1 MNAPLLQVEELSVRF
16 PDRRRRM
23 QEPGSL
29 AAVDAVSFSLAAG
42 ETLGL
47 VGESG
52 SGKSTLVRAILR
64 LLPVDSGR
72 VLWRGEDLLAL
83 DRQSMRRRR
92 REMQIVF
99 QDPLASL
106 DPRMTVR
113 EILAE
118 PLRIFE
124 PGLDRG
130 ERERRIAAGLERV
143 GLAADMVARFP
154 HEFSGGQCQRI
165 AIARAVMLAPKMLIC
180 DEAVS
185 SLDVSIQGQI
195 VNLLADLQRELGMAM
210 IFISHNLSVIRHI
223 SHRVAVLYAG
233 RLVEQA
239 PGDRL
244 FTAALHPYTKALLA
258 AEALLDTAPR
268 AAALGDPLGAAG
280 APHGCGFANR
290 CAEARSA
297 CSLAVP
303 AWESATPEHLVA
315 CHRWRELPPRL

>member
-1 MNAPLLQVEELSVRF
+1 MNAPLLQVEDLAVRF
-16 PDRRRRM
+16 PNRRRGTLTR
-23 QEPGSL
+23 GSF
-29 AAVDAVSFSLAAG
+29 AAVDAVSFTLAAG

-64 LLPVDSGR
+64 LLPVDRGR
-72 VLWRGEDLLAL
+72 VLWCGEDLLAL
-83 DRQSMRRRR
+83 DSRSLRRRR

-118 PLRIFE
+118 PLQIFE
-124 PGLDRG
+124 PGLGRG

-143 GLAADMVARFP
+143 GLAADMAGRFP

-165 AIARAVMLAPKMLIC
+165 AIARAVMLAPKMLVC

-233 RLVEQA
+233 RIVEQA
-239 PGDRL
+239 PGDLL
-244 FTAALHPYTKALLA
+244 FNAALHPYTKALLA
-258 AEALLDTAPR
+258 AEALLGTAPGAT
-268 AAALGDPLGAAG
+268 AAGDPPGAG
-280 APHGCGFANR
+280 EAPRGCGFSNR
-290 CAEARSA
+290 CAEARAA
-297 CSLAVP
+297 CSLAAP
-303 AWESATPEHLVA
+303 ALESARPDQLVA
-315 CHRWRELPPRL
+315 CHRWRELSPGL